1 VSKIRFRYL
10 PHTADIRFV
19 SYGNTFKEAFENAVR
34 ALLNVMLDIKRISR
48 ENSKVGSINIKESAR
63 TKEDL
68 VWYTLQDILSKV
80 DEKSLKAFDFKIINI
95 DEAELKLSGKL
106 FFKNTDKDYSLLEVK
121 AITPHELKVEKTR
134 MWSIHVLVDV

>member
-1 VSKIRFRYL
+1 MSKIRFRYL

>member
-19 SYGNTFKEAFENAVR
+19 SYGGTFKEAFENAVR
-34 ALLNVMLDIKRISR
+34 ALLNIMLDIKRISR
-48 ENSKVGSINIKESAR
+48 ENSKVGSITIKESAR

-80 DEKSLKAFDFKIINI
+80 DEKSLKAFDFKIINL
-95 DEAELKLSGKL
+95 DEAKLKLSGKL
-106 FFKNTDKDYSLLEVK
+106 FFKNVDKDYSLLEVK
-121 AITPHELKVEKTR
+121 AITPHELKVEKTEKWR
-134 MWSIHVLVDV
+134 IHVLVDV